1 MAANC
6 VNMNVNQKIRVGLVE
21 DQFLFRQGM
30 KAILAGFP
38 EIEVVFESADGYS
51 VIEKLHQYSLPDV
64 MLVDLSLPGNDGKEY
79 SGLDLTRDLHKKFPE
94 IRMLILSAHKEEVFI
109 ARLIEQGAHG
119 YLVKDSSA
127 DEVRAAITSVFL
139 KGSYINEMT
148 LHALQSNMRRRLKP
162 KIDSIDIT
170 RREVDVLQL
179 TCQQLTAEEIAERL
193 FISVKTVNGHRNN
206 LLQKTGSRNMAGLV
220 IYAIKHGLVELT

>member
-1 MAANC
+1 M
-6 VNMNVNQKIRVGLVE
+6 NQKIRVGLVE

-38 EIEVVFESADGYS
+38 ETEVVFESADGYS

-64 MLVDLSLPGNDGKEY
+64 MLVDLSLPGNNGKEY
-79 SGLDLTRDLHKKFPE
+79 SGLDLTRDLHQKFPD
-94 IRMLILSAHKEEVFI
+94 IRILILSAHKEEVFI

-127 DEVRAAITSVFL
+127 DEVRTAITSVFL

-148 LHALQSNMRRRLKP
+148 LHALQSNMRRRVKP

>member
-1 MAANC
+1 
-6 VNMNVNQKIRVGLVE
+6 
-21 DQFLFRQGM
+21 
-30 KAILAGFP
+30 
-38 EIEVVFESADGYS
+38 
-51 VIEKLHQYSLPDV
+51 
-64 MLVDLSLPGNDGKEY
+64 
-79 SGLDLTRDLHKKFPE
+79 
-94 IRMLILSAHKEEVFI
+94 
-109 ARLIEQGAHG
+109 
-119 YLVKDSSA
+119 
-127 DEVRAAITSVFL
+127 
-139 KGSYINEMT
+139 MT
-148 LHALQSNMRRRLKP
+148 LHALQSNMRRRVKP